1 MIAQKGGLVDLEWDG
16 NLKRSLVPDK
26 LKVAQKDLFFE
37 YLARTTPIRNYT
49 PDQIAELARLN
60 DEVKSRKFSSSNKK

>member
-49 PDQIAELARLN
+49 PEQIAELSQI
-60 DEVKSRKFSSSNKK
+60 EVGYLDYSMFNFV